1 VTDTTETM
9 VDDFEDE
16 GEGPAPAQLVL
27 DLDGFEGPID
37 VLLGLAR
44 DQKVDLIHISI
55 LQLADQF
62 LDYVRLA
69 RRQRLELAAD
79 YLVMAAWLAYLKSR
93 LLLPTEGE
101 EDEPSGEELA
111 DALAFQLRRLEA
123 MREAVTKLMA
133 GDLLGRDIF
142 ARGQPDG
149 IEVVSKP
156 IYAIDLHDLL
166 RAYASHHQRQST
178 SAVLHV
184 EPGRLM
190 NLSDAVR
197 RLSSMLGIAL
207 EWTTLARFLP
217 EDVGDPLLARSSLA
231 ATFVASLELCKEGK
245 LRLRQAEAFAPIYIR
260 SKETTV

>member
-1 VTDTTETM
+1 MTDTTANIG
-9 VDDFEDE
+9 DDFEDE
-16 GEGPAPAQLVL
+16 GEGAAPAQLVL

-55 LQLADQF
+55 LQLADQY

-101 EDEPSGEELA
+101 EDEPSGEEMA

-123 MREAVTKLMA
+123 MREAATKLMA

-149 IEVVSKP
+149 IEVVAKP

-166 RAYASHHQRQST
+166 RAYASHRQRQST
-178 SAVLHV
+178 TAVLHV

-197 RLSSMLGIAL
+197 RLSGMLGIAL
-207 EWTTLARFLP
+207 DWTTLARFLP

-260 SKETTV
+260 SKETTP